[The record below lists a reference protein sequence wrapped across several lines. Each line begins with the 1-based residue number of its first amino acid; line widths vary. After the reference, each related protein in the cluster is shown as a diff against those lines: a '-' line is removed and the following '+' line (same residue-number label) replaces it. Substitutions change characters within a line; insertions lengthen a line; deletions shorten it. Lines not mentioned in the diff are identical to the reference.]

1 MATANY
7 GGHDYSFVDNVDKYT
22 CNICK
27 KILKDPQLT
36 ACCGQ
41 HYCQSCLNYWF
52 TTNYRRSCP
61 HCRTERSG
69 FQYFLNKSVK
79 REIDSLRIH
88 CTNKE
93 EGCQWIGELG
103 SLKDH
108 LELANRCG
116 YVEVECPKNCKTKMK
131 RKDLSNHL
139 KNTCYYRPYQCEHCG
154 YKDTYRNITGIG
166 PATLL
171 RQHHYDRC
179 LEFPLQCPN
188 MCGRKDIKRKDVEDH
203 RSQCPEEEVECTNGC
218 EEQHE
223 ACTSSGRFKRKN
235 LAGHLKYECYLRPF
249 QCVHC
254 GLDDTYRVITTEHYA
269 SCPEF
274 PLPCP
279 NNCIR
284 LQKIKRKDMKDHR
297 SQCSWEPVQ
306 CLFEEVGCKEKLV
319 RREMKQHMS
328 ANQQQHLLMVL
339 EAYKEIKQ
347 ENKEM
352 KKDLQELKQELQWR

>member
-7 GGHDYSFVDNVDKYT
+7 GGYDYSFVDRDLDKYT

-36 ACCGQ
+36 GCCGQ
-41 HYCQSCLNYWF
+41 HYCESCLNYWF
-52 TTNYRRSCP
+52 TTNHRRSCP
-61 HCRTERSG
+61 HCRTERPE

-108 LELANRCG
+108 LESANGCG
-116 YVEVECPKNCKTKMK
+116 YVEVKCPNKCEDYGFCTSKPK
-131 RKDLSNHL
+131 RKDLANHL
-139 KNTCYYRPYQCEHCG
+139 ENKCYLRPYQCVHCG
-154 YKDTYRNITGIG
+154 WNNIYRVIT
-166 PATLL
+166 TV
-171 RQHHYDRC
+171 HYASC
-179 LEFPLQCPN
+179 PEFPLPCPN
-188 MCGRKDIKRKDVEDH
+188 NCLRLQKIKRKDMKDH
-203 RSQCPEEEVECTNGC
+203 RSQCPEEEVKCTNGC
-218 EEQHE
+218 EKV
-223 ACTSSGRFKRKN
+223 CTSSGRFKRKN
-235 LAGHLKYECYLRPF
+235 LARHLNSECQLRPF

-254 GLDDTYRVITTEHYA
+254 GLDDTYRVITTVHYA
-269 SCPEF
+269 NCPEF

-297 SQCSWEPVQ
+297 SQCSWAPVQ
-306 CLFEEVGCKEKLV
+306 CLFKEAGCKQKLV
-319 RREMKQHMS
+319 RRELEQHMS
-328 ANQQQHLLMVL
+328 ANQQHHLLMVL
-339 EAYKEIKQ
+339 GAYKEIKQ

-352 KKDLQELKQELQWR
+352 KKELQELKQELQWR